1 MEATISFKAFWISTI
16 FPAITVDFERLLNTV
31 PRRIA
36 ARKQRKKE
44 KDNGQEAADK
54 KKEERDACHEK
65 ITDVVQ
71 EVKSNGELRNAYMNI
86 AFTPPIDNTYLEDQ
100 ISLAKVRTVLRTCF

>member
-65 ITDVVQ
+65 ITDVVE
-71 EVKSNGELRNAYMNI
+71 EVKSKGRAQECLCQHYVHCAH
-86 AFTPPIDNTYLEDQ
+86 
-100 ISLAKVRTVLRTCF
+100 